1 MKRHIPFLSRFARKT
16 DGTVLVELAVVMPI
30 FLLLYFGLI
39 DFGRLAFHVVTTEK
53 ALYNATRVAIV
64 RSPLCPNVPT
74 VNTRGPS
81 TNGSAPVPFGI
92 DCNRGSNICSNPG
105 DITCTG
111 SISNPTMAEIWP
123 MIDGALPMG
132 TTPANL
138 QITYSYDPNLGFLGG
153 PYVPIVTITL
163 TDAWFTFVS
172 PLGSILSLT
181 GSTAETMPE
190 QSLPFPPLSVSM
202 PAEDL
207 SGGISL

>member
-1 MKRHIPFLSRFARKT
+1 
-16 DGTVLVELAVVMPI
+16 
-30 FLLLYFGLI
+30 
-39 DFGRLAFHVVTTEK
+39 
-53 ALYNATRVAIV
+53 
-64 RSPLCPNVPT
+64 
-74 VNTRGPS
+74 
-81 TNGSAPVPFGI
+81 
-92 DCNRGSNICSNPG
+92 
-105 DITCTG
+105 
-111 SISNPTMAEIWP
+111 MAEIWP